1 MGFSLYAKAGML
13 QFLRSLSRQSN
24 PSTLTAGLFP
34 KFDRTQPP
42 FLEEEVGD
50 DDRPDGGGVGM
61 GKSGDIG
68 ESFSSPNRAS

>member
-1 MGFSLYAKAGML
+1 ML

-34 KFDRTQPP
+34 KFALTQPP
-42 FLEEEVGD
+42 FLPEVEVGD
-50 DDRPDGGGVGM
+50 EDDKPDGGGIGI
-61 GKSGDIG
+61 GISGDIG